1 MTMFPQNCNA
11 GSFPYMIRKG
21 DTLYS
26 ISRRFNTNVKRLL
39 EINKGIVPENL
50 QIGSYIC
57 VPLPKQDYPFCRTTN
72 YYVVDEQDTIYSIA
86 KYFGITEKQLLYYN
100 IGIDPEN
107 IYKGMVLCIP
117 FAPSP
122 VVIEVTSGRLTLKYK
137 NGETESFN
145 CITPRIRENSVVIQK
160 QLDSSIGGSKRLNL
174 LVPGRSICSAGSLCS
189 NNSVI
194 VSDEDM
200 DIIFNRTPIGT
211 EVKFV

>member
-1 MTMFPQNCNA
+1 MTVFPQNCNA

-21 DTLYS
+21 DTLYN
-26 ISRRFNTNVKRLL
+26 ISRRFNTSVKRLL

-100 IGIDPEN
+100 IGIEPEN

-122 VVIEVTSGRLTLKYK
+122 VEIEISPGRLTLNYK

-145 CITPRIRENSVVIQK
+145 CITPRFNENSVVIQK

-174 LVPGRSICSAGSLCS
+174 LVPGRAICSAGSHCTK
-189 NNSVI
+189 NSVI